1 MAERTPHTVHLTDE
15 PLVDW
20 TKEPVFDFISEVEAL
35 EMIAAIGDEL
45 RDAREHA
52 RHCMRYMAAAVQAAR
67 QVTEDG
73 KKINPQAIINHSGLA
88 RQTVYNLIGKDE
100 PQ

>member
-1 MAERTPHTVHLTDE
+1 MSERTPHVVSINDD

-20 TKEPVFDFISEVEAL
+20 TKEPVFNFATEVEAL
-35 EMIAAIGDEL
+35 QMLEALGDEL
-45 RDAREHA
+45 RAAREQE

-73 KKINPQAIINHSGLA
+73 QRVSKQAIIGSSGLA
-88 RQTVYNLIGKDE
+88 RQTVYNLLGE
-100 PQ
+100 S